1 MLKLKDIKKR
11 YGRRLA
17 LSGLDLQVPSG
28 ALYGLVGP
36 NGAGKTTLMK
46 VMAGLLSP
54 DGGTLTFEGIDL
66 FKERKRAREVLG
78 YVPDS
83 FGMYEN
89 MTVEEYMLFFAS
101 ANGFSGLSARKKIYT
116 LLEQVNLSDKTAF
129 YLGDLSRGMQQRLC
143 VARSLIHDPL
153 LIIMDEPSSGLDPR
167 TRFEFKEMIL
177 DLHEAG
183 KTIILSSHILSELS
197 EMCTDIGIIEKG
209 KMVISGDVE
218 SILSR
223 VEGAN
228 PIKIK
233 ILWGAEKALQVFRS
247 NSAVTSVSVSG
258 EDILVRFEGD
268 SAQEAGLLQE
278 LVAQGV
284 EVREFVREPGSLES
298 FFMKITDHS
307 DERVIFKND
316 Y

>member
-1 MLKLKDIKKR
+1 MLKLKDIKKQ

-183 KTIILSSHILSELS
+183 KTIVLSSHILSELS

-258 EDILVRFEGD
+258 GDILVRFEGD
-268 SAQEAGLLQE
+268 SAQEARLLQE

>member
-1 MLKLKDIKKR
+1 MLKLKDIKKQ

-258 EDILVRFEGD
+258 GDILVRFEGD
-268 SAQEAGLLQE
+268 SAQEARLLQE

>member
-54 DGGTLTFEGIDL
+54 DGGTLTFDGIDL

-258 EDILVRFEGD
+258 GDILVRFEGD
-268 SAQEAGLLQE
+268 SAQEARLLQE